1 MFILHLTSI
10 RTAPKLAA
18 SLFMFGLA
26 ASLASGASTAKKSDP
41 TAPPPPAEHLTVLDP
56 WSYYSDAPNAFY
68 RIFTDE
74 AFAPLAARKAAVEKL
89 ATRADWER
97 YRDEA
102 RTKIAE
108 LVGPFPEKTPLNAR
122 VTGVVKKGTY
132 RIEKVIYESQPG
144 LHVTAALFVPEPLQG
159 RAPAIVY
166 CSGHH
171 DAGFRAPNYM
181 TVILNLVKKGFVVL
195 AFDPLGQGE
204 RLQYFNAQTGNS
216 EFGPGNSTREH
227 SRAGSQC
234 FLTGDSLA
242 RYMIWDGIRSIDYLL
257 TRPEVDPARL
267 GINGRSGGGTQSA
280 YIAACDERILAAAP
294 ENYITTF
301 ESVLKMRGPQDP
313 EQNFYRGLARGFD
326 QADLLIARAPKPTL
340 IVATTRD
347 IFNIEGT
354 QAVLAEARRAHAA
367 LGSADTMTM
376 TVDDAEHASTKKNR
390 EATYAFFRK
399 HLNLPGSVV
408 DETIERPSAEELRV
422 TETGQ
427 ISTALRSETVFSLN
441 RRRAE
446 SLGEKLDV
454 RRRDLASHL
463 TTVKT
468 EAARLAGYVPQAK
481 APSSHVF
488 TGRFQRDGYAVEKY
502 FLPVDQRYAIPVL
515 VMVPDK
521 PATKVV
527 LYLHPQ
533 GKSTLAAAG
542 GEMESLVKHGC
553 TVIAP
558 DVIGMPGEIGPG
570 VVAKPEEGPPR
581 LWYGYVLLGKGMIGR
596 QMADV
601 MRVVRFA
608 EAKYEVAP
616 ADLIGFA
623 RGESGPLLLHTA
635 AIAGVFGKIAL
646 VDAPLSYRSLVMSPR
661 YLPAYLTAAVP
672 AALTAYDLPDLLACV
687 APRSV
692 LLVDPRDGLSALA
705 ETTAIER
712 ETAVTTRAYAPHP
725 ARLKT
730 ISLSRGAPAVLSTA
744 LAEWLE

>member
-1 MFILHLTSI
+1 MIHVYLHCVRNATGLG
-10 RTAPKLAA
+10 RCMVVLA
-18 SLFMFGLA
+18 FA
-26 ASLASGASTAKKSDP
+26 ASLASAASPGA
-41 TAPPPPAEHLTVLDP
+41 TAPVERLTVLDG
-56 WSYYSDAPNAFY
+56 WSYYSDATNAAY
-68 RIFTDE
+68 RVFTDE
-74 AFAPLAARKAAVEKL
+74 ALPPLTARKAAVEQL

-102 RTKIAE
+102 RKKIFE

-122 VTGVVKKGTY
+122 ITGVVKKAGY

-181 TVILNLVKKGFVVL
+181 LVILNLVKKGFVVL

-204 RLQYFNAQTGNS
+204 RLQYYDPRTGNS
-216 EFGPGNSTREH
+216 EFGDNNSTREH

-242 RYMIWDGIRSIDYLL
+242 RYMIWDGIRSVDYLL

-267 GINGRSGGGTQSA
+267 GINGRSGGGTQTA
-280 YIAACDERILAAAP
+280 YIAACDDRLFAAAP
-294 ENYITTF
+294 ENYVTTF

-326 QADLLIARAPKPTL
+326 QPDLLIARAPKPTL
-340 IVATTRD
+340 LVATTRD

-354 QAVLAEARRAHAA
+354 QAALAEARRAHSA
-367 LGSADTMTM
+367 LGDTTETMAM
-376 TVDDAEHASTKKNR
+376 TVDDAEHASTLKNR

-399 HLNLPGSVV
+399 HLNLPGSVA
-408 DETIERPSAEELRV
+408 DETVERPTAEELRI

-427 ISTALRSETVFSLN
+427 VSTALRSETVFSLN

-446 SLGEKLDV
+446 MLGEKLEG
-454 RRRDLASHL
+454 RRRDLPSHL
-463 TTVKT
+463 VAVKA
-468 EAARLAGYVPQAK
+468 EAARLAGYIPLA
-481 APSSHVF
+481 AAASRSVF
-488 TGRFQRDGYAVEKY
+488 AGRFPREGYALEKY
-502 FLPVDQRYAIPVL
+502 LLPVDHRYAIPVL
-515 VMVPDK
+515 VMVPDAPTK
-521 PATKVV
+521 KVV

-533 GKSTLAAAG
+533 GKSTLAAVG
-542 GEMESLVKHGC
+542 GEMEKLVKQGC

-558 DVIGMPGEIGPG
+558 DMIGMPGEIGPG

-596 QMADV
+596 QMEDV

-608 EAKYEVAP
+608 EAKYQVAP
-616 ADLIGFA
+616 DDLIGFA
-623 RGESGPLLLHTA
+623 RGESAPMLLHTA
-635 AIAGVFGKIAL
+635 AIAGVFGKIAIL
-646 VDAPLSYRSLVMSPR
+646 DAPLSYRSLVTSLRFAPK
-661 YLPAYLTAAVP
+661 YLAAAVP
-672 AALTAYDLPDLLACV
+672 AALTAYDLPDLIACV

-692 LLVDPRDGLSALA
+692 LVVDPRDGMGELA
-705 ETTAIER
+705 EKATIAQEM
-712 ETAVTTRAYAPHP
+712 AVTTRAYAQNP
-725 ARLKT
+725 ARLKMV
-730 ISLSRGAPAVLSTA
+730 SLPRGGSTA
-744 LAEWLE
+744 LNTAVAEWLR